1 MATGRPPGTIMQLAV
16 HLAPSIGGGS
26 GGRSGIPVGPRP
38 TAFPGHMTP
47 RSTASKLVVTLL
59 ETVWAKEP
67 SAVEPAGVDSDV
79 CV

>member
-1 MATGRPPGTIMQLAV
+1 MQLAV
-16 HLAPSIGGGS
+16 YPVPSIGVAAVAA
-26 GGRSGIPVGPRP
+26 VGFQLEPRP

-67 SAVEPAGVDSDV
+67 SAVEPTGVDSDV